1 MYNESSVKD
10 RLKNLAK
17 KFNLRNDE
25 LFYIFFIER
34 FLERLAKS
42 SHKKKFV
49 IKGGLI
55 ISSITGIDRRTTKDL
70 DATVIGKK
78 LGLKELEVMLL
89 EILKISLNDSV
100 KIELEEIKKTK
111 FHNIFLGYEVKLKF
125 TLGKITNKIVF
136 DIVINDVLLER
147 AIDFEYKS
155 IIENKAITINSYT
168 VEMILAEKLQTL
180 LYHGIFNTRM
190 KDFYDLHILW
200 KLKEEEIDLKKLF
213 LTLKDVCIKRQKANL
228 LDSWQIILEEIET
241 NDDIHSKWNLYKDLY
256 SFTKN
261 LEFKQI
267 IEEIKTLLQKTTC
280 KQ

>member
-55 ISSITGIDRRTTKDL
+55 ISSITGIDRRTMKDL
-70 DATVIGKK
+70 DASVIGKK

>member
-241 NDDIHSKWNLYKDLY
+241 NHDIHSKWNLYKDLY